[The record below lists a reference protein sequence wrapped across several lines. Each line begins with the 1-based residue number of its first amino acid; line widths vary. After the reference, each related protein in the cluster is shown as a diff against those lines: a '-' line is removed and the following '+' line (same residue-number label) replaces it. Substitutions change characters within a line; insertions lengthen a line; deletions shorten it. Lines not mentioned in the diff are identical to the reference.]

1 MMSKRFT
8 DAKISS
14 TTDPEERKR
23 LESAFFGDIHV
34 LFVGDF
40 YQLPPIMGTPLY
52 QSCPTSNDGNYGRNI
67 WLHVK
72 HFVELDV
79 NFRLQDC
86 DEGTKALAIALK
98 ELRKGVVTPRSL
110 ALLNSKCLCVDGRRL
125 IGQVHSKSVWLAAS
139 NQSVSDMNHQVHKFA
154 IKDQKAFEYRCVATY
169 APNLGNNI
177 PTLDEITAL
186 HQLPSSVSQKKECLP
201 SYIDIGIGCR
211 VRCVRN
217 KGTQIGIFNGAMGT
231 VVGFCFE
238 QSLPQNLTPQVKDFA
253 AHVGR
258 EIPIVLV
265 QMDSLKGISTKDNII
280 PFAAQTD
287 DDYPLRTNGKVFYR
301 RQLPLE
307 ISFAS
312 TIHKYQGLTA
322 QHDVIVQPTRNP
334 FAFGL
339 EYVAI
344 SRTTSLDK
352 LHLLQQLEA
361 KHFASK
367 RFLKTLTGI
376 NDEYE
381 RFRSLNHDVNVSLDD
396 STM

>member
-1 MMSKRFT
+1 
-8 DAKISS
+8 
-14 TTDPEERKR
+14 
-23 LESAFFGDIHV
+23 
-34 LFVGDF
+34 
-40 YQLPPIMGTPLY
+40 MGL
-52 QSCPTSNDGNYGRNI
+52 
-67 WLHVK
+67 
-72 HFVELDV
+72 
-79 NFRLQDC
+79 
-86 DEGTKALAIALK
+86 
-98 ELRKGVVTPRSL
+98 
-110 ALLNSKCLCVDGRRL
+110 
-125 IGQVHSKSVWLAAS
+125 VHSKSVWPAAS
-139 NQSVSDMNHQVHKFA
+139 NQSVADMNHQVHRFA

-169 APNLGNNI
+169 TPNLGNNI

-186 HQLPSSVSQKKECLP
+186 HQLPTSASQKKECLQN
-201 SYIDIGIGCR
+201 YIDIGIGCR

-238 QSLPQNLTPQVKDFA
+238 QSLPQNLIPAVKDFA
-253 AHVGR
+253 AQVDR

-265 QMDSLKGISTKDNII
+265 QMDSLKGITTKDNII
-280 PFAAQTD
+280 PFAAQID
-287 DDYPLRTNGKVFYR
+287 DDNPLRTNGKVFYR

-312 TIHKYQGLTA
+312 TVHKYQGLTA

-367 RFLKTLTGI
+367 RFSKTLTSI
-376 NDEYE
+376 NEEYE
-381 RFRSLNHDVNVSLDD
+381 RFRSLNHDANELVDD
-396 STM
+396 SAI